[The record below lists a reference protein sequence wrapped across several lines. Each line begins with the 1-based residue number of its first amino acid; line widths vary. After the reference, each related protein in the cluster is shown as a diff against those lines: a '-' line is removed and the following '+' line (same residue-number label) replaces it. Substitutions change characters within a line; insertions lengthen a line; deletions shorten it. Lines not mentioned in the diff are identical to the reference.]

1 MKVCC
6 PFCGYVFRVEFSS
19 VLYASVR
26 CERCGRIFYVNSD
39 GITAKEKQVI
49 DPS

>member
-1 MKVCC
+1 MEVRC
-6 PFCGYVFRVEFSS
+6 PYCDHVFTVEFSG

-26 CERCGRIFYVNSD
+26 CEKCKRIFYVNSD